1 MDLARARAIAEN
13 TAPSLANIS
22 DEELAAYTEEI
33 LRDAASWLHPHLTGM
48 ISREKAVQV
57 VLERY
62 DLEPE

>member
-1 MDLARARAIAEN
+1 MDLARARGIAET
-13 TAPSLANIS
+13 TAPSLASVS
-22 DEELAAYTEEI
+22 DAELSAYTEAI